1 MRFFRN
7 LKALQTP
14 LNTILL
20 LAYFQVRNGPQ
31 HKNKYFLFF
40 IPTIQK
46 KIFNFNRFFTKK
58 LQNMNKTIDKR
69 FIFWYNYAIFKNK
82 E

>member
-7 LKALQTP
+7 LKALQIP

-20 LAYFQVRNGPQ
+20 LAYFQARNGLQ

-40 IPTIQK
+40 LFLQYK
-46 KIFNFNRFFTKK
+46 KNI
-58 LQNMNKTIDKR
+58 
-69 FIFWYNYAIFKNK
+69 
-82 E
+82 

>member
-20 LAYFQVRNGPQ
+20 LAYFQAHSGPPLTILK
-31 HKNKYFLFF
+31 HSNHLKNPL
-40 IPTIQK
+40 
-46 KIFNFNRFFTKK
+46 KIEILRKF
-58 LQNMNKTIDKR
+58 
-69 FIFWYNYAIFKNK
+69 
-82 E
+82 

>member
-20 LAYFQVRNGPQ
+20 LAYFQARNGPR

-46 KIFNFNRFFTKK
+46 KYLILIDF
-58 LQNMNKTIDKR
+58 LQK
-69 FIFWYNYAIFKNK
+69 NYKI
-82 E
+82 